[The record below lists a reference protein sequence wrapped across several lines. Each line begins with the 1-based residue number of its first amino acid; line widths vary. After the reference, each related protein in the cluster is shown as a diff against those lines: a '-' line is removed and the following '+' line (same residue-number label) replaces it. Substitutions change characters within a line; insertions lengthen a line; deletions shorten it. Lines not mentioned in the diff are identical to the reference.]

1 MLEAMTRSWGALAFR
16 GAVAIAFGIVA
27 FVWPGPTIQVL
38 VFLLAAFALVE
49 GAVNIIG
56 GLRVRQGW
64 ALAEGIVSVLIGIVI
79 LIAGPGLTA
88 IALLYLVAAWA
99 ILTGIARIVAAI
111 QLRRVLSNE
120 WLLIASGAAS
130 LIFGVIAA
138 IVFQVMRSGRRAAT
152 AAGPAWAELDP
163 SRDPAVPAAAVA
175 PMPVQMSPDGAFWW
189 DGQKWR
195 AAS

>member
-27 FVWPGPTIQVL
+27 FVWPGPTIRVL

-79 LIAGPGLTA
+79 LVAGPGLTA

-120 WLLIASGAAS
+120 WLLIGSGAAS

-138 IVFQVMRSGRRAAT
+138 IFPGAGILALLWFVAAWSIVLGILLIVL
-152 AAGPAWAELDP
+152 ALQLRQMAHGLSHAG
-163 SRDPAVPAAAVA
+163 V
-175 PMPVQMSPDGAFWW
+175 G
-189 DGQKWR
+189 
-195 AAS
+195 

>member
-27 FVWPGPTIQVL
+27 FVWPGPTIRVL

-49 GAVNIIG
+49 GAVNITG

-79 LIAGPGLTA
+79 LVAGPGLTA

-138 IVFQVMRSGRRAAT
+138 IFPGAGILALLWFVAAWSIVLGVLLIVL
-152 AAGPAWAELDP
+152 ALQLRQMAHGLSHAG
-163 SRDPAVPAAAVA
+163 V
-175 PMPVQMSPDGAFWW
+175 G
-189 DGQKWR
+189 
-195 AAS
+195 